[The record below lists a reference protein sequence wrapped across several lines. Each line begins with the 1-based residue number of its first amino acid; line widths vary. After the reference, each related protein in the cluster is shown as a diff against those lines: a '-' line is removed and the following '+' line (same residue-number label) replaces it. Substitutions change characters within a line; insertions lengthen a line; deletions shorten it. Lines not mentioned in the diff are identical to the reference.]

1 MDTKI
6 FTTKDDYL
14 QTVCGLLSE
23 GEVVALPTETVY
35 GLCAN
40 ALCEKAVAK
49 IFEAKNRPCD
59 NPLIVHIAN
68 KNDIL
73 NLVTELPQN
82 AKKCIDAFWPGPF
95 TVILNKK
102 DIVPCVT
109 SGGLNTVAVRMPQ
122 IEVITKVIK
131 ESGLYL
137 AAPSANLS
145 GRPSPTKASHV
156 IEDMNGKIS
165 AIVDGGECSV
175 GLEST
180 VVSFAGE
187 HPVLL
192 RPGFITAEDILKICP
207 DLVIDEGVTKSVKNK
222 KVLSPGMKYKHYAPR
237 CDLTLVD
244 ADSDLFCKYANKF
257 NLPAVCFKEDLKNL
271 TGPCISLGEN
281 PEKNLFAVLRELDEK
296 GYEKA
301 IIHAP
306 KKAGIGLALYNRMVR
321 SCGFKEISLP
331 LIIGLTGPS
340 GTGKSTLTQKAS
352 EIGFFTVDCDKVAH
366 EVVPTLK
373 EQLTKAFGN
382 DIFEGEILN
391 RKLLAQKAFLN
402 SETTQK
408 LNDITLPAIVLKI
421 KEIIASCD
429 NPLVL
434 LDGATIIESG
444 INNECNYVISVLCN
458 EDIRIKRFKERDNL
472 TEEQAR
478 LRAGARKL
486 TEFYSQN
493 SNYMLFNND
502 SVYKICNAFENIIN
516 NILKGDLY
524 GRL

>member
-1 MDTKI
+1 MKTKI
-6 FTTKDDYL
+6 FTTEDNYL
-14 QTVCGLLSE
+14 KTVCELLTK

-40 ALCEKAVAK
+40 ALDEKAVVK

-59 NPLIVHIAN
+59 NPLIIHIAN
-68 KNDIL
+68 KDDIF
-73 NLVTELPQN
+73 NLVTALPNN

-102 DIVPCVT
+102 DVVPSVT

-122 IEVITKVIK
+122 NEVIAKVIK

-145 GRPSPTKASHV
+145 GKPSPTKAEHV

-165 AIVDGGECSV
+165 AIVDGGECMV

-180 VVSFAGE
+180 VVSFVGE
-187 HPVLL
+187 HPRLL
-192 RPGFITAEDILKICP
+192 RPGFITAEQIKEICP
-207 DLVIDEGVTKSVKNK
+207 DLIIDEGVTKSIGDK
-222 KVLSPGMKYKHYAPR
+222 KVLSPGMKYKHYAPK
-237 CDLTLVD
+237 CNLTLID
-244 ADSDLFCKYANKF
+244 ADSNLFCEFANKL
-257 NLPAVCFKEDLKNL
+257 NIPAVCFENDKKNL
-271 TGPCISLGEN
+271 THDFISLGQN

-331 LIIGLTGPS
+331 FIVGLTGPS
-340 GTGKSTLTQKAS
+340 GTGKSTLTKKA
-352 EIGFFTVDCDKVAH
+352 EEMGFFTIDCDKVAH

-373 EQLTKAFGN
+373 EQLVKAFGD
-382 DIFEGEILN
+382 DIFEGDILD
-391 RKLLAQKAFLN
+391 RKKLAQKAFAN
-402 SETTQK
+402 ESETQK

-421 KEIIASCD
+421 KEIIANCG

-444 INNECNYVISVLCN
+444 INHECSIVISLLCN
-458 EDIRIKRFKERDNL
+458 EDQRIKRFKKRDNL
-472 TEEQAR
+472 TNEQAI

-486 TEFYSQN
+486 TEFYAQN

-502 SVYKICNAFENIIN
+502 SVFKICNEFENIIN
-516 NILKGDLY
+516 NILKGE
-524 GRL
+524 

>member
-1 MDTKI
+1 MTTKI

-14 QTVCGLLSE
+14 ETVCELLNA

-40 ALCEKAVAK
+40 ALNEKAVVK

-68 KNDIL
+68 EDDIF
-73 NLVTELPQN
+73 NLVTELPQK

-95 TVILNKK
+95 TVILKKK
-102 DIVPCVT
+102 DIVPNCT
-109 SGGLNTVAVRMPQ
+109 SGGLDTVAIRMP
-122 IEVITKVIK
+122 EHPVIADVIK
-131 ESGLYL
+131 QSGLYL

-145 GRPSPTKASHV
+145 GKPSPTKADHV
-156 IEDMNGKIS
+156 IEDMSGKIS

-180 VVSFAGE
+180 VVSFVGE

-192 RPGFITAEDILKICP
+192 RPGFITAEQIKEICP
-207 DLVIDEGVTKSVKNK
+207 DLIIDEGVTKSVKDK
-222 KVLSPGMKYKHYAPR
+222 KVLSPGMKYKHYAPK
-237 CDLTLVD
+237 CDLTLID
-244 ADSDLFCKYANKF
+244 AGSKMFCDYANTL
-257 NLPAVCFKEDLKNL
+257 NIPAICFSEDQEKL
-271 TGPCISLGEN
+271 TCPYISLGES
-281 PEKNLFAVLRELDEK
+281 PEKNLFAVLRKLDEK

-306 KKAGIGLALYNRMVR
+306 KKAGVGLALYNRMVR
-321 SCGFKEISLP
+321 SCGFKEIALP
-331 LIIGLTGPS
+331 IVIGLTGPS
-340 GTGKSTLTQKAS
+340 GTGKSTLTSKAK
-352 EIGFFTVDCDKVAH
+352 EMGFFTVDCDKVAH

-373 EQLTKAFGN
+373 EKLVKAFGKE
-382 DIFEGEILN
+382 IFEGEILN
-391 RKLLAQKAFLN
+391 RKALAQKAFIN
-402 SETTQK
+402 KETTQT
-408 LNDITLPAIVLKI
+408 LNDITLPAIVSKI
-421 KEIIASCD
+421 KEIILSCN

-444 INNECNYVISVLCN
+444 IKQSCDAVISVLCN

-472 TEEQAR
+472 TEEEAR
-478 LRAGARKL
+478 LRAGARKS

-493 SNYMLFNND
+493 SNYMLFNDD
-502 SVYKICNAFENIIN
+502 SVLKICNEFENIIN
-516 NILKGDLY
+516 NILKGE
-524 GRL
+524 

>member
-1 MDTKI
+1 MTTKI

-14 QTVCGLLSE
+14 KTVCEVLNS

-40 ALCEKAVAK
+40 ALDEKAVVK

-68 KNDIL
+68 KDDIL
-73 NLVTELPQN
+73 NLVTELPEK

-102 DIVPCVT
+102 DIVPKVT

-122 IEVITKVIK
+122 NEVITKVIK

-145 GRPSPTKASHV
+145 GRPSPTKADHV
-156 IEDMNGKIS
+156 ISDMSGKIS
-165 AIVDGGECSV
+165 AIVDGGECMV

-180 VVSFAGE
+180 VVSFVGE
-187 HPVLL
+187 HPRLL
-192 RPGFITAEDILKICP
+192 RPGFITAEQIKEICP
-207 DLVIDEGVTKSVKNK
+207 DLVIDEGVTKSVADKT
-222 KVLSPGMKYKHYAPR
+222 VLSPGMKYKHYAPK
-237 CDLTLVD
+237 CNLTLVD
-244 ADSDLFCKYANKF
+244 GSSDMFCEYANKL
-257 NLPAVCFKEDLKNL
+257 NIPAVCFENDKNNL
-271 TGPCISLGEN
+271 TCDFISLGEN

-321 SCGFKEISLP
+321 SCGFNEISLP
-331 LIIGLTGPS
+331 FIVGLTGPS
-340 GTGKSTLTQKAS
+340 GTGKTTLTKKAS
-352 EIGFFTVDCDKVAH
+352 EMGFFTIDCDKVAH

-373 EQLTKAFGN
+373 PQLIEAFGE
-382 DIFEGEILN
+382 DVFENGVLN
-391 RKLLAQKAFLN
+391 RKKLADKAFIN
-402 SETTQK
+402 SEETQK
-408 LNDITLPAIVLKI
+408 LNNITLPAIVAKI
-421 KEIIASCD
+421 KEIIKDSGS
-429 NPLVL
+429 LFIL

-444 INNECNYVISVLCN
+444 INKECSVVISLLCD
-458 EDIRIKRFKERDNL
+458 EAKRIERFKKRDNL
-472 TEEQAR
+472 TEEQAKR
-478 LRAGARKL
+478 RAGARKPN
-486 TEFYSQN
+486 EFYEKN
-493 SNYMLFNND
+493 SNYLLFND
-502 SVYKICNAFENIIN
+502 DTVLKLCNEFENIIN
-516 NILKGDLY
+516 NTLKGE
-524 GRL
+524 

>member
-1 MDTKI
+1 METKI

-14 QTVCGLLSE
+14 ETVCGLLNK

-40 ALCEKAVAK
+40 ALDEKAVVK

-59 NPLIVHIAN
+59 NPLIVHIAS
-68 KNDIL
+68 KEDIF
-73 NLVTELPQN
+73 NLVTELPKN
-82 AKKCIDAFWPGPF
+82 AQKCIDAFWPGPF

-102 DIVPCVT
+102 DIVPSVT
-109 SGGLNTVAVRMPQ
+109 SGGLSTVAVRMPEN
-122 IEVITKVIK
+122 EVIAKVIK
-131 ESGLYL
+131 NSGLYL

-145 GRPSPTKASHV
+145 GKPSPTKASHV
-156 IEDMNGKIS
+156 IADMSGKIS

-192 RPGFITAEDILKICP
+192 RPGFITAEEILELCP
-207 DLVIDEGVTKSVKNK
+207 DLIIDEGVTKSVGNK
-222 KVLSPGMKYKHYAPR
+222 KVLSPGMKYKHYAPK

-244 ADSDLFCKYANKF
+244 AESDLFCQYANRL
-257 NLPAVCFKEDLKNL
+257 NIPAVCFDEDAKKL
-271 TGPCISLGEN
+271 TCPYISLGKN
-281 PEKNLFAVLRELDEK
+281 PEKSLFGVLRELDEK

-306 KKAGIGLALYNRMVR
+306 KKVGIGLALYNRMVR

-340 GTGKSTLTQKAS
+340 GSGKTTVSQKAK
-352 EIGFFTVDCDKVAH
+352 ELGFFTIDCDKVAS

-373 EQLTKAFGN
+373 NELTKAFGE
-382 DIFEGEILN
+382 DVFEKGVLN
-391 RKLLAQKAFLN
+391 RKKLAKKAFTDED
-402 SETTQK
+402 STQK
-408 LNDITLPAIVLKI
+408 LNDITLPPIVLKI
-421 KEIIASCD
+421 KEIISSCG
-429 NPLVL
+429 NAFVL

-444 INNECNYVISVLCN
+444 INRECDFVISLYLN
-458 EDIRIKRFKERDNL
+458 ETLRIERFTKRDNL
-472 TEEQAR
+472 NEDDAKM
-478 LRAGARKL
+478 RAKAAKSIQ
-486 TEFYSQN
+486 FYKQN
-493 SNYMLFNND
+493 SNVLINND
-502 SVYKICNAFENIIN
+502 GTVDKLNSEFENTIN
-516 NILKGDLY
+516 NFLKGE
-524 GRL
+524 